1 MGKWIAEVKTA
12 FRLGGKDK
20 ILPVSMS
27 GSEELGRPFR
37 YEIEML
43 STKVDLKFDDQLG
56 KALCL
61 SHEVSQK
68 NDKRHHHG
76 IVSEIGSS
84 GVFAGT
90 EGIPYLRFSVV
101 LRPEVWFLS
110 HRSDNR
116 VFQDMS
122 VVDVVEKL
130 FKEAGLQWKK
140 SLTGTYDKRDYCVQ
154 YGETDFDFVSRLLE
168 NVGIYYYFEHSD
180 SRHLMVLADGSRAH
194 KPMAGDSKLPFRLPG
209 EASIDLEHI
218 AEWEWA
224 SRVETQKFTLTSYDY
239 LKPKADLLVD
249 DKIPQKHGQSG
260 LERYEY
266 GQLYREKDVG
276 KRLVAARIEEQQ
288 VDYARWTGSANAMRM
303 ESGYTFSL
311 TDHPDKNQNASYLVV
326 GASYTMNQAAAGELL
341 WDTTEESNFEVAFT
355 AIKEQTPFRPARTT
369 PKAIVRGP
377 QTARV
382 VGKKGEEIWTDK
394 YGRVKV
400 QFPWDRDGKMD
411 ETSSCWVRVATSLA
425 GENWG
430 FVTIPRI
437 GQEVIVD
444 FLEGDPDQPIITG
457 SVYNEDHKPPYELPA
472 NQTQSGLKTRSS
484 KSGSAKNFNEL
495 RFEDKKGSEEVFFH
509 AETNFNRVVKN
520 NDTLKVGLDKKDPG
534 DQTIEIHNDRTV
546 TLNEGNDAL
555 KVEKGNQDINVKKKI
570 DIEAG
575 DQLTIKVGK
584 SKLVMKKNGDI
595 TMSGMKLD
603 IKGTNS
609 VKIKGVSSFE
619 AGGTMVKIA
628 GSAKTD
634 IKGAMTKIAGSAMLD
649 LNASGM
655 AKLKGSI
662 TMIG

>member
-1 MGKWIAEVKTA
+1 MGEWIAEVKTA
-12 FRLGGKDK
+12 FRLGGQDK

-43 STKVDLKFDDQLG
+43 STKLDLNFDDQLG
-56 KALCL
+56 KALSL
-61 SHEVSQK
+61 SHTVLQK
-68 NDKRHHHG
+68 NEKRHYHG

-84 GVFAGT
+84 GVIRGIAGD
-90 EGIPYLRFSVV
+90 YLRFSVI

-110 HRSDNR
+110 HSSDNR
-116 VFQDMS
+116 IFQEMS
-122 VVDVVEKL
+122 AVDVIENV
-130 FKEAGLQWKK
+130 FKDAGLQWKK
-140 SLTGTYDKRDYCVQ
+140 SLTGTYDKREYCVQ

-168 NVGIYYYFEHSD
+168 NEGIYYFFEHNER
-180 SRHLMVLADGSRAH
+180 RHLMVLADGSGAH
-194 KPMAGDSKLPFRLPG
+194 KPIAGDSKLPFRLPG
-209 EASIDLEHI
+209 EAAVDMEHVY
-218 AEWEWA
+218 EWEWA
-224 SRVETQKFTLTSYDY
+224 NRVETQQFTLTSYDY
-239 LKPKADLLVD
+239 EKSKTDLKVNDT
-249 DKIPQKHGQSG
+249 IRQKHGQSD

-266 GQLYREKDVG
+266 GQLYKETSIG
-276 KRLVAARIEEQQ
+276 KRLVKARIQEQQ
-288 VDYARWTGSANAMRM
+288 VDYARWTGSADAMRL
-303 ESGYTFSL
+303 ETGYTFSL
-311 TDHPDKNQNASYLVV
+311 TDHPGKAQNEKYLVV
-326 GASYTMNQAAAGELL
+326 GASYTMNHAAAGELL
-341 WDTTEESNFEVAFT
+341 GDEEAESDFDVAFVS
-355 AIKEQTPFRPARTT
+355 IKERTPFRPARTT

-377 QTARV
+377 QTAVV

-400 QFPWDRDGKMD
+400 QFPWDREGKDD
-411 ETSSCWVRVATSLA
+411 EKSSCWVRVATSSA

-430 FVTIPRI
+430 FVAIPRI

-444 FLEGDPDQPIITG
+444 FLEGDPDQPIIVG
-457 SVYNEDHKPPYELPA
+457 SVYNDANMPPYDLPA

-484 KSGSAKNFNEL
+484 KGGSAKNFNEL
-495 RFEDKKGSEEVFFH
+495 RFEDKEGSEEVFFH

-534 DQTIEIHNDRTV
+534 DQTIEIHNDRAV
-546 TLNEGNDAL
+546 TLKEGNDTL